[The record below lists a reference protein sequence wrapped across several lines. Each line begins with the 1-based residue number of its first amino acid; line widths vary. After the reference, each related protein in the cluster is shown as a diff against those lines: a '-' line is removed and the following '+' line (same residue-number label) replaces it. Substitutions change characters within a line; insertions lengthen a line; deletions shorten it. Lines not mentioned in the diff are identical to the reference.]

1 MRSYKPEFLD
11 NPHAQRWIG
20 LGERPDAPFRILAPL
35 VGRDGPSLEGVVRA
49 AQDMASQFR
58 YSETTFV
65 VDPAEFDPQRISET
79 HSRPAKVFAPADA
92 EALGE
97 TLNQLLYDDFDFIF
111 PGDQPGSECDAR
123 RWDGEIGLTMA
134 SLGAFSWPPSSWGT
148 NGSDE
153 RRPFRII
160 APLHLV
166 SFGDFLAQIYF
177 VSKLAAKFKHSETI
191 FIIHDIYPYHTDLIK
206 YYPYQCKAV
215 AVPNNAV
222 FKKYLGEV
230 YASGADFIIPTA
242 YSCDKLPGNFGD
254 GHLIVPTE
262 GRTEIDHAL
271 SGYGLDPDRWFCC
284 VHFRQPNY
292 EYKPYSNCRDVDP
305 SPYLASI
312 DYVVD
317 ELGGQVVLLG
327 HPEISTRP
335 NRDGFVDLSRLH
347 DSHDLQFGAVARSRF
362 LYCTSS
368 GACSFANSTGV
379 PMGLIDAA
387 DFWNV
392 ENTAIMTHTL
402 VETSGRKLR
411 QREYFESGWMNTKKT
426 DELLASDSG
435 FSLIKRDAADIRR
448 MIDYMVS
455 ATTDTEGWRPYREPE
470 SEASGQF
477 KWPVPISL
485 DHNFI

>member
-35 VGRDGPSLEGVVRA
+35 VGRDGSSLEGVVRA

-111 PGDQPGSECDAR
+111 PGDQPDSETDAR
-123 RWDGEIGLTMA
+123 RWDHEEESEAGSSGSFL
-134 SLGAFSWPPSSWGT
+134 WPPSVWVSK
-148 NGSDE
+148 GSDE
-153 RRPFRII
+153 RRPFRIV

-166 SFGDFLAQIYF
+166 SFSDFLGQVYL
-177 VSKLAAKFKHSETI
+177 VSKIAAKFDYTETV
-191 FIIHDIYPYHTDLIK
+191 FILHDIYPYHTDFIK
-206 YYPYQCKAV
+206 YYPFKCKVV
-215 AVPNNAV
+215 AVPNNV
-222 FKKYLGEV
+222 LFKKYFGQI
-230 YASGADFIIPTA
+230 YMSGADFVVPTG
-242 YSCDKLPGNFGD
+242 YLCDKFPRNFGD
-254 GHLIVPTE
+254 GHLVVPE
-262 GRTEIDHAL
+262 ENRAESDRAL
-271 SGYGLDPDRWFCC
+271 SGLGLDADRWFCC
-284 VHFRQPNY
+284 LHFRQPNY
-292 EYKPYSNCRDVDP
+292 GYKPYSNCRDVDP
-305 SPYLASI
+305 KPYLASI
-312 DYVVD
+312 DYVID
-317 ELGGQVVLLG
+317 DLGGQVVLLG
-327 HPEISTRP
+327 HPEMATRP
-335 NRDGFVDLSRLH
+335 PRPGFVDLSRIP
-347 DSHDLQFGAVARSRF
+347 DSHDLQFATVARSRF
-362 LYCTSS
+362 LYCSGS
-368 GACSFANSTGV
+368 GACAFAFSMGV
-379 PMGLIDAA
+379 PLGLLDAA
-387 DFWNV
+387 DFWDGGT
-392 ENTAIMTHTL
+392 TALMTHTL
-402 VETSGRKLR
+402 VCPDGAQLS
-411 QREYFESGWMNTKKT
+411 QRELFESGWMNTKKT